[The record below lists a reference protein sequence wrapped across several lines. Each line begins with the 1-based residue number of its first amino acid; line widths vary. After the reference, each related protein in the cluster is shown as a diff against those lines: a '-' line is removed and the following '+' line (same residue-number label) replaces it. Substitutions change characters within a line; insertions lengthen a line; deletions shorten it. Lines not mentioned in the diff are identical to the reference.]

1 MISLINY
8 EQLVWEQRKLT
19 KIYSVKN
26 FSTRFVRTV
35 RKQAVQSG
43 SVSEQTKISTA
54 NKMEIVN
61 RVKQ

>member
-8 EQLVWEQRKLT
+8 DQLGWEQRKLT
-19 KIYSVKN
+19 KICSVKD

-43 SVSEQTKISTA
+43 SVSEQKKSTA

-61 RVKQ
+61 SVKQ